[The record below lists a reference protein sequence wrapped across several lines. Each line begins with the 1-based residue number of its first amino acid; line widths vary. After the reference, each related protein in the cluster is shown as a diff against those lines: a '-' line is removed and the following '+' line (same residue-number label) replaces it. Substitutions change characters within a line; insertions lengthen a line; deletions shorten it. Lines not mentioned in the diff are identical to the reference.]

1 MSISKD
7 LKKDYQAY
15 SISYNKKRTEN
26 VPKLLDDVKEQLKEK
41 MKHSEIPVD
50 IGKISVEISE
60 DFSKTISNF
69 FFDMELINPVMI
81 DVTGLEDF
89 KIIRSIADKTNPKI
103 KYYLVLEI

>member
-26 VPKLLDDVKEQLKEK
+26 VSKLLDDVKEQLKEK

-89 KIIRSIADKTNPKI
+89 KVIRSIADKTNPQI